1 MKKIKG
7 SAAAKCG
14 MLSVMMRMRILQTL
28 QAPVNTSESKTFKW
42 INSKKRK
49 SMQHWILLTSSQHYV
64 GASLSNAVNL
74 KRTMATNQWNYTLDV
89 VLNASDVAIIQQFQS
104 SLNSFPI
111 QLGNNTEISDIT
123 FTAVCS
129 STATGFQCRCED
141 NFAWPYSTCVT
152 YGACDSIV
160 SGICTCIDA
169 IPADGQSCQAI
180 SGLLAQVEYDVDV
193 DLNFTDIGTVDA
205 LRSILDAG
213 GFSLALGPTV
223 NVTHI
228 NITTACDDIIDN
240 TCGCI
245 NSIPTNGQYC
255 VPQTVPLV
263 FYEYQ
268 IIIEVNTS
276 DADQLR
282 NVLNSLTLPVQISS
296 SVNIL
301 DANIT
306 TVCSQDNTGFQCH
319 CENDYLWP
327 CDKCDTYGKCDDFT
341 ACPLIT
347 TPSPTT
353 TTPPPSTTPSPT
365 TPPILFEYIILV
377 ELNTTDVTLINQ
389 LSNILRSIRYPFIL
403 NNTHI
408 LDVNISTVCSPSSSG
423 YQCRCEDQYRWSCDQ
438 CLQYTSCDNI
448 TGDTCGC
455 INAIPPDG
463 QYCQPS
469 GQNSKFYSLSSYN
482 NSTTTNSSYNNSIT
496 NNSITNKEGSIF
508 TDFDVETTEVN
519 ATELAEANREF
530 SKAVTSTIAPVI
542 GSVTALYI
550 SKSNIA
556 SEKELRIDGTIYKGD
571 RMRLVCEPS
580 INVGQISSVETLPM
594 HSDGRRIAVQTRRKV
609 IGDDIKSPP
618 IIVSERQINV
628 QCVEG
633 QTVPLKCCV
642 QSPFK
647 VKWSRGSLALDA
659 GVTENGTSF
668 CRTYET
674 RKEPALLHVKTVC
687 MGMDDKTNYLVQN
700 VLQVKW
706 GIRSKCDNGKW
717 KLVEDTCVIKV
728 IKELLDSSEELQVED
743 VPGFVEKLSKEVKEI
758 KNDVAKDP
766 NTISAIVDIL
776 GNIAVIDTLVVNQ
789 PVIEDSRDSWTALNA
804 NESQNASSN
813 LLGSMEL
820 LSDKINGTFTF
831 KTAAILFDRSTFDNS
846 FSANL
851 NSSVVLDIPDTGFSN
866 TSITTITFFTLNN
879 VMPVRS
885 SSSNPNNTDPVNALN
900 AAVVLIK
907 VNETIRN
914 VTLSYTKL
922 NTTLT
927 QDPQCVFWNFKLFNN
942 RGAWDSDG
950 CEFVSDINDT
960 VTCRCD
966 HLTSF
971 SILMSTG
978 IPKELKELLDL
989 ITYVGVGIS
998 LASLVIC
1005 LIIEGYVWKAITK
1018 NSTAFM
1024 RHVSIINTALSLLIA
1039 DICFIIGAAIADN
1052 PAENPENNN
1061 FNVPVDSC
1069 STATFFMHFFYLAVF
1084 FWMLVSGL
1092 CYFTGQSWSS
1102 PTCPSYGCPLIIAV
1116 VTVAVTAPGGGYITN
1131 KEACWLNWEQTR
1143 ALLAFVIPALSI
1155 VCINIIIV
1163 IVVLFKMLRRGVGDA
1178 GQKEERHTLVV
1189 ILRCVAILTPLFGL
1203 TWSLGVGTM
1212 LDSTNRGLH
1221 IVFALFN
1228 SLQGFF
1234 ILVFGTLFDS
1244 KIRSI
1249 LARKSPTTSTGSNTT
1264 RVKYKWWHFLYW
1276 SELVPSTAWKKKQ
1289 TSTVCQRLQT
1299 RAMLVRRRM
1308 AIFKTCLSIFALLL
1322 TLTILETGNF
1332 VESPMATNQW
1342 NYTLDVVLNASD
1354 VAIIQ
1359 QFQSSLNS
1367 FPIQLG
1373 NNTEISDITFT
1384 TVCSS
1389 TATGFQCRCEDNFAW
1404 PYSTCV
1410 TYGACDSI
1418 VSGICTCIDA
1428 IPADGQ
1434 SCQAISGLLA
1444 QVEYDVD
1451 VDLNFTDIGTVDA
1464 LRSILDAGGFS
1475 LALGPTVNVTHITI
1489 TTATVIHMEPV
1500 MTSLT
1505 TRVVV
1510 STVFLPMDNT
1520 ASQTVPLVFYE
1531 YQIIIEVN
1539 TSDADQ
1545 LRNVLNSLTL
1555 PVQISSSVNILDANI
1570 TTGKNK
1576 CIISFFLYLF
1586 QTSAFFTRENMLFSL
1601 KFAAKITLGFSAT
1614 VKMTIFG
1621 RVINFTACP
1630 LITTPSPTTL
1640 PSTTPSPTTPP
1651 ILFEYIILVELN
1663 TTDVTLINQLSNI
1676 LRSIRYPFILNNTHI
1691 LDVQIQYCKYVKYVL
1706 VLSTLSLEKLIT
1718 CVKFIVF
1725 FFGLKF
1731 ALRAVLV
1738 TSADVRINIVGH
1750 VTSVYSIH
1758 PVTTSLGTH
1767 VDASMPFLLMDNTAS
1782 LLVKTVNF
1790 TACPLIT
1797 TPPLPT
1803 LLTTTPSPTTPSPT
1817 RFNLVMT
1824 VQLNKTFTETL
1835 NDPTSA
1841 AYNDLKDNMEQW

>member
-1 MKKIKG
+1 MTVQLNKTFTETLNDPT
-7 SAAAKCG
+7 SAAYNDLKDN
-14 MLSVMMRMRILQTL
+14 M
-28 QAPVNTSESKTFKW
+28 
-42 INSKKRK
+42 
-49 SMQHWILLTSSQHYV
+49 
-64 GASLSNAVNL
+64 GA
-74 KRTMATNQWNYTLDV
+74 
-89 VLNASDVAIIQQFQS
+89 VLN
-104 SLNSFPI
+104 
-111 QLGNNTEISDIT
+111 TEYG
-123 FTAVCS
+123 VM
-129 STATGFQCRCED
+129 TGFI
-141 NFAWPYSTCVT
+141 
-152 YGACDSIV
+152 GV
-160 SGICTCIDA
+160 S
-169 IPADGQSCQAI
+169 
-180 SGLLAQVEYDVDV
+180 V
-193 DLNFTDIGTVDA
+193 
-205 LRSILDAG
+205 
-213 GFSLALGPTV
+213 
-223 NVTHI
+223 
-228 NITTACDDIIDN
+228 
-240 TCGCI
+240 
-245 NSIPTNGQYC
+245 
-255 VPQTVPLV
+255 
-263 FYEYQ
+263 
-268 IIIEVNTS
+268 
-276 DADQLR
+276 
-282 NVLNSLTLPVQISS
+282 
-296 SVNIL
+296 
-301 DANIT
+301 
-306 TVCSQDNTGFQCH
+306 TGF
-319 CENDYLWP
+319 
-327 CDKCDTYGKCDDFT
+327 
-341 ACPLIT
+341 
-347 TPSPTT
+347 
-353 TTPPPSTTPSPT
+353 
-365 TPPILFEYIILV
+365 
-377 ELNTTDVTLINQ
+377 
-389 LSNILRSIRYPFIL
+389 R
-403 NNTHI
+403 
-408 LDVNISTVCSPSSSG
+408 
-423 YQCRCEDQYRWSCDQ
+423 
-438 CLQYTSCDNI
+438 
-448 TGDTCGC
+448 
-455 INAIPPDG
+455 
-463 QYCQPS
+463 
-469 GQNSKFYSLSSYN
+469 
-482 NSTTTNSSYNNSIT
+482 
-496 NNSITNKEGSIF
+496 EGSIF

-580 INVGQISSVETLPM
+580 INVGQISSVEWTFRG
-594 HSDGRRIAVQTRRKV
+594 SVIEGAGRRNITHSKTSSVLTIEKADIVDIGPYQCTLMGDVLQFRQEGKV

-668 CRTYET
+668 CRTYENT
-674 RKEPALLHVKTVC
+674 QGACGTPTSQDFICKV
-687 MGMDDKTNYLVQN
+687 DDLDYRRVTTLTISLEAFTCEDGVYGNGRQDELSSTECPPG
-700 VLQVKW
+700 QVGDK
-706 GIRSKCDNGKW
+706 IAKCDNGKW

-1092 CYFTGQSWSS
+1092 LLFYRTVMVFSHMSKSVMLAIGFLLG
-1102 PTCPSYGCPLIIAV
+1102 YGCPLIIAV

-1264 RVKYKWWHFLYW
+1264 RYKWWHFLYW

-1621 RVINFTACP
+1621 RVI
-1630 LITTPSPTTL
+1630 
-1640 PSTTPSPTTPP
+1640 TPP

-1706 VLSTLSLEKLIT
+1706 VLSTLS
-1718 CVKFIVF
+1718 
-1725 FFGLKF
+1725 F

-1750 VTSVYSIH
+1750 VTSVLQYTSCDNITGDTCGCINAIPPDGQYCQPSGQNSKFYSL
-1758 PVTTSLGTH
+1758 S
-1767 VDASMPFLLMDNTAS
+1767 SYNNS
-1782 LLVKTVNF
+1782 
-1790 TACPLIT
+1790 
-1797 TPPLPT
+1797 
-1803 LLTTTPSPTTPSPT
+1803 TTTNSSYNNSITNNSIT
-1817 RFNLVMT
+1817 NK
-1824 VQLNKTFTETL
+1824 VQFGNDSAIKQDVHRNIERSNKCCIQR
-1835 NDPTSA
+1835 S
-1841 AYNDLKDNMEQW
+1841 